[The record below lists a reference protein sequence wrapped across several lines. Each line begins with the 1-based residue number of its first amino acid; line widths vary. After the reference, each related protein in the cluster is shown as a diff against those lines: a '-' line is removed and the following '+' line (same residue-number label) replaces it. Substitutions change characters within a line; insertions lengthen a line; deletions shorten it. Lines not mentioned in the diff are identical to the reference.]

1 MLIVSLLFK
10 EIYELHG
17 QITQEFVGLR
27 KRNFQGI
34 VNEIKHIGRFSNL
47 HQYTFKRKQ
56 MKFCI
61 SAKVFKII
69 Y

>member
-17 QITQEFVGLR
+17 QITREFVGLR

-47 HQYTFKRKQ
+47 DQCTFKRKQ
-56 MKFCI
+56 MKLCI